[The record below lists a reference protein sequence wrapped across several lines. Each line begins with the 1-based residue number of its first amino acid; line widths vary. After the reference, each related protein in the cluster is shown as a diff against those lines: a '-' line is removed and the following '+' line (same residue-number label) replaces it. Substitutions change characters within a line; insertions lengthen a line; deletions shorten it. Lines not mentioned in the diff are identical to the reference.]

1 MAEKSYPSGT
11 MLVYGVAIGSAIA
24 RGNVS
29 TEELLALRSHAKSI
43 VDAQGDLTAALAALD
58 QEIAKRGGP
67 VGAKISEAASAAPGE
82 RFVVQIVGLPI
93 PAAAKQ
99 NIENTINETVK
110 TAIARLDTGGDLVM
124 TPLSKIKSFG
134 GGLGGAT
141 AGIWIRPEKD
151 V

>member
-1 MAEKSYPSGT
+1 
-11 MLVYGVAIGSAIA
+11 
-24 RGNVS
+24 
-29 TEELLALRSHAKSI
+29 
-43 VDAQGDLTAALAALD
+43 
-58 QEIAKRGGP
+58 
-67 VGAKISEAASAAPGE
+67 
-82 RFVVQIVGLPI
+82 VQIVGLPI